1 MKRVTRIPVQ
11 TDSQTLQAA
20 NFFDALRQRG
30 KLAALIVP
38 DMYTAQMIRK
48 ALALSD
54 KCVFAAT
61 EPGARWILGRAFEV
75 YVIANET
82 LCAEAVHR
90 ELPGEGEFIHLLAAR
105 QSPFPD
111 AHIYA
116 FTEARQ
122 RVTTDTQRKEK
133 SMQMAYIPEV
143 VMPTEDEIDGIA
155 QQVIS
160 EAKAVFRSGALL
172 SGAPLAEEIAA
183 RIKQRIKVSL
193 TAVPLPDDRPADC
206 RPFLMTVAEWLSR
219 RRALEVNPPRQS

>member
-11 TDSQTLQAA
+11 NDSQTLQAA

-30 KLAALIVP
+30 KLTALIVP

-61 EPGARWILGRAFEV
+61 EPRRWILGRAFEV

-111 AHIYA
+111 AQIYA

-133 SMQMAYIPEV
+133 PMHMAYIPEV

-160 EAKAVFRSGALL
+160 EAKAVFSSGALL

-193 TAVPLPDDRPADC
+193 TAVPLPEDRPADC
-206 RPFLMTVAEWLSR
+206 RPFMMTAGEWLSR
-219 RRALEVNPPRQS
+219 RRALEGNPPRKP